1 MLQGK
6 KILIGI
12 TGSISAYKIPL
23 LVRLLVKEGAE
34 VRIIMTPMA
43 REFVTPLT
51 LSTLSGKPVYTD
63 FFEKED
69 GSWHSH
75 VDLGNWADVY
85 LIAPASATTMGKMVN
100 GVADN
105 LLIATYLAAKCPVYF
120 APAMD
125 VDMFHHPST
134 QANIQKLTEY
144 GNNLIEPEV
153 GELASGLTGAGRLQE
168 PENILKVL
176 TTHFEKKKALEGYKV
191 LITAGPTFES
201 IDPVRFIGNH
211 SSGKM
216 GYAIARVF
224 AEAGAAV
231 ELISGPVNQ
240 SIHQPGIQLTTV
252 VSAEEMEKIVHQKMN
267 NAGIIIMAA
276 AVADYTPEKSS
287 TKKIKKEGRSLTLKL
302 VPTNDILKSIGEQK
316 RSDQILVGFALE
328 TDNELQNAKK
338 KLRTKNLDLIVLNS
352 LKDKGAGFGFDTNKV
367 TFIDKEGEVETFP
380 MKSKNAVAVDLFNKI
395 QSLRKDKN
403 A

>member
-34 VRIIMTPMA
+34 VSIIMTQMA

-63 FFEKED
+63 FFDKDD

-75 VDLGNWADVY
+75 VDLGNWADVF
-85 LIAPASATTMGKMVN
+85 LIAPVSATSLGKMVN
-100 GVADN
+100 GIADN

-134 QANIQKLTEY
+134 QSNIQTLIKY
-144 GNNLIEPEV
+144 GNHLIEPEV

-176 TTHFEKKKALEGYKV
+176 SAHFEKKKALKGINV
-191 LITAGPTFES
+191 LITAGPTYES

-216 GYAIARVF
+216 GYAIAHAF

-240 SIHQPGIQLTTV
+240 PANHSNIHITAV
-252 VSAEEMEKIVHQKMN
+252 VSAKEMEKAVDQKLDK
-267 NAGIIIMAA
+267 AQIIIMAA
-276 AVADYTPEKSS
+276 AVADYTPEKSA
-287 TKKIKKEGRSLTLKL
+287 TKKIKKKGDDLTLKL
-302 VPTNDILKSIGEQK
+302 FPTTDILKSIGEKK
-316 RSDQILVGFALE
+316 RKEQILVGFALE
-328 TDNELQNAKK
+328 TDDELQNAKK

-352 LKDKGAGFGFDTNKV
+352 LKEKGAGFGFDTNKV
-367 TFIDKEGEVETFP
+367 TLIDRNGNEETFP
-380 MKSKNAVAVDLFNKI
+380 LKSKNAVAADILDKI